1 MIIKEN
7 YRDEPI
13 IIDSKHVRIIM
24 GENEYNLSETDN
36 GELEILKSEGEFDG
50 TRRNTE
56 LTIRPRS
63 SNVIAFK

>member
-7 YRDEPI
+7 YKDDPI
-13 IIDSKHVRIIM
+13 VIDAKHVRIIM
-24 GENEYNLSETDN
+24 GENEYNLQEKN

-56 LTIRPRS
+56 LIVRPRS